1 MAFSDIKTFEM
12 VRQDM
17 ELAYNEY
24 LKTGKEGTLWS
35 LAHQVLSNSLTVL
48 NENEVEDEF
57 AYEFPSDI
65 LSNKTNVITRLL
77 NTSVGHIQKVS
88 TFPKEGIVWFI
99 TEFGEEYDDDSR
111 AFGVWEIYNIA
122 AALYKMTE
130 PLAR

>member
-1 MAFSDIKTFEM
+1 MAFSNIKTFEM

-17 ELAYNEY
+17 ELAYNVY
-24 LKTGKEGTLWS
+24 LKTGEEDVLWT

-77 NTSVGHIQKVS
+77 NTSVGHIQKVC
-88 TFPKEGIVWFI
+88 TLPKEGIIWFI

-111 AFGVWEIYNIA
+111 TFEVWGIYNIA